1 MEKARIL
8 AMAYI
13 KTSDNN
19 YLRSAITEYESLL
32 VEAPN
37 NISVLNNLGYLLAEN
52 NQKLPQALEY
62 AERAPNLMPNDSSL
76 LDTYAYVLYKNG
88 RYSEAAES
96 IHAALQQ
103 YELKSI
109 SAPAEVYEHLGM
121 IKEKLGARAAALAAY
136 KQALK
141 VGADKLSQTVKE
153 RISSAIERLSRAGDG
168 GADSE

>member
-1 MEKARIL
+1 M
-8 AMAYI
+8 
-13 KTSDNN
+13 
-19 YLRSAITEYESLL
+19 
-32 VEAPN
+32 
-37 NISVLNNLGYLLAEN
+37 AEN

-62 AERAPNLMPNDSSL
+62 AERAHNLMPNDSSL

-121 IKEKLGARAAALAAY
+121 IKEKLGARAEALAAY

-141 VGADKLSQTVKE
+141 GADKLSQTAKE